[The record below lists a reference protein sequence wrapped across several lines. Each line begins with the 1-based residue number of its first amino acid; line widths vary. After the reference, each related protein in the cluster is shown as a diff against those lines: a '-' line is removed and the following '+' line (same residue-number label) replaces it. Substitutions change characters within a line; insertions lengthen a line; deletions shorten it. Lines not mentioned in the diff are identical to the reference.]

1 MATQHRRAAS
11 MRRLTSGVDSRPVS
25 STGQALRGNDG
36 LKVVHYPAFRL
47 RRDKLAAAL
56 AMGTIWRVAG
66 IAVVVEMVRFS

>member
-11 MRRLTSGVDSRPVS
+11 MRRLISGVDSR
-25 STGQALRGNDG
+25 LRGNDG